1 MEITIVNLAE
11 RLAYLDAVSEWFW
24 HEWGA
29 NQTIEN
35 MQYTTRHTTQ
45 ADRVPLTYMALAGER
60 LVGTVS
66 AWRNDLRCRQ
76 DLTPWLTNL
85 YVAEDVRNQGV
96 AMLLQNRMAEEV
108 KALGYEEM
116 YLIANDEEAKYYEE
130 TGWIF
135 VELAPMTNG
144 VMTRIYRKDLSV
156 E

>member
-11 RLAYLDAVSEWFW
+11 RLEYLDAVSEWFW

-45 ADRVPLTYMALAGER
+45 VGRVPLTYIALAGER

-66 AWRNDLRCRQ
+66 VWCNDLRCRQ

-85 YVAEDVRNQGV
+85 YVAAEMRDQGI
-96 AMLLQNRMAEEV
+96 ATLLQNRMTEEV
-108 KALGYEEM
+108 RALGYEEM
-116 YLIANDEEAKYYEE
+116 YLIASDEEASYYEE
-130 TGWIF
+130 TGWSYM
-135 VELAPMTNG
+135 ELAPMTNG
-144 VMTRIYRKDLSV
+144 VMTRVYRKNLSV